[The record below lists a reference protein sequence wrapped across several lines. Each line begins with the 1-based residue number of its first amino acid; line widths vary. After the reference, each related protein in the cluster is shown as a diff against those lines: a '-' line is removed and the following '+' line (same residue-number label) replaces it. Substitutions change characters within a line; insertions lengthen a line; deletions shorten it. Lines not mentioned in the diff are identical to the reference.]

1 LRDQRRLSPTDA
13 SLLELEERRGMPLH
27 TGWVLIFDGTPPS
40 LAELTAHVR
49 ARLALVPRYGRRV
62 QAVPLRQGRPLWAS
76 APALALE
83 HQLRSAALPGPGGE
97 RELAELAG
105 RVFAARLERD
115 RPLWELWLIERL
127 SGERFALIAKS
138 HEALVDGED
147 NRDLLSVLLDGARRP
162 PEPEPATTLEPARP
176 PNPASPPRLLLEA
189 LAERASNPLEA
200 LETLRALGA
209 RAREELEWHDLDLV
223 GRLGAPPASR
233 LNSRVGP
240 HRRVIWADVGLKRA
254 RRAKERLGGTVNDVV
269 LTAVAGAL
277 GGYLRAHDQDTA
289 GLILRALV
297 PLADGASGRLL
308 ASYAPLPVGLEDTRR
323 RHAEISRA
331 LDGLRTS
338 GRARAAGELLDLD
351 GFAPATTIARAG
363 RLAARQHAFNLV
375 VANVPGPQSA
385 RWLLGR
391 ELRAAYPALPL
402 GRRQAL
408 SIAVV
413 SYAGRLNFGLLADY
427 DALPDADLLAPA
439 LDEAFAELP
448 KGAGSKD
455 GRERR

>member
-1 LRDQRRLSPTDA
+1 
-13 SLLELEERRGMPLH
+13 MPLH

-331 LDGLRTS
+331 LDGLRSS
-338 GRARAAGELLDLD
+338 GRAVAVEDLVELD
-351 GFAPATTIARAG
+351 GFAPPTVISQ
-363 RLAARQHAFNLV
+363 AARLQARQRAFN
-375 VANVPGPQSA
+375 VAVTNIPGPRGA
-385 RWLLGR
+385 RRLLGR
-391 ELRAAYPALPL
+391 ELRAIYPALPL
-402 GRRQAL
+402 AHNQAL
-408 SIAVV
+408 SAAVV
-413 SYAGRLNFGLLADY
+413 SYAGRLCFGLLADC
-427 DALPDADLLAPA
+427 DALADLDLLAGQ
-439 LDEAFAELP
+439 LEQSLAELA
-448 KGAGSKD
+448 KGSRAKRARDS
-455 GRERR
+455 R